1 MIDSG
6 CLQLSLFDEQNLA
19 EIHSP
24 EFPGERLVACHNP
37 LLAAER
43 SRKRQELLA
52 ATQADL
58 VRIAQQVKRRTRTPL
73 TEAEIGLKVG
83 RVLNRYKM
91 AKHFT
96 VQIADGR
103 FEWSRN
109 LEAIRREEQLDG
121 LYVIRTS
128 EPEPQLSA
136 PNAVRHY
143 KSLSQVEQAF
153 RCLKGID
160 LRVRPIHHRTEDH
173 VRAHIFLCFLA
184 YYVEW
189 HMREALAPL
198 LFVDEDLKRN
208 RATRDPVATAEPATA
223 VKAKKAVRLTADG
236 LPVHSFNSLLEALG
250 TRCRNTCRVKA
261 TSANASFTQITEP
274 TPLQARAYQL
284 LGL

>member
-1 MIDSG
+1 
-6 CLQLSLFDEQNLA
+6 
-19 EIHSP
+19 
-24 EFPGERLVACHNP
+24 
-37 LLAAER
+37 
-43 SRKRQELLA
+43 LLA
-52 ATQADL
+52 ATETQL
-58 VRIAQQVKRRTRTPL
+58 SRITQQVKRRTRTPL
-73 TEAEIGLKVG
+73 TAAEIGLKVG

-96 VQIADGR
+96 VQITDGQ
-103 FEWSRN
+103 FQWARN
-109 LEAIRREEQLDG
+109 LEAIERERQLDG

-153 RCLKGID
+153 RCLKGTD

-173 VRAHIFLCFLA
+173 VRAHLFLCLLA

-198 LFVDEDLKRN
+198 LFADPELKQN
-208 RATRDPVATAEPATA
+208 RATRNPVNTAKPSAS
-223 VKAKKAVRLTADG
+223 VQAKKALRLTADG
-236 LPVHSFNSLLEALG
+236 LPVHSFDSLLEALA

-261 TSANASFTQITEP
+261 TPSNASFSQLTEP
-274 TPLQARAYQL
+274 TLLQARAYQL